1 MHKPHLANSPLLRC
15 LALYG
20 QMPWRFLLTALL
32 FTIVNLSL
40 AWQQGLLGSALHD
53 VERGV
58 AVVRRASGQLDFSV
72 AWHWLGLLVAIA
84 LARGVLQYFA
94 GILALIIGQDLLFL
108 LRERILIQVQRLDL
122 AYHWRHGVGE
132 LVTRTTR
139 DADKLRDALIN
150 FWRQVFETALV
161 AAAVIGMLCWYNVW
175 LGLVPLITSL
185 IGLAIFVQQTGNLV
199 TLDRAVGAAYD
210 AVAQDLSEGVN
221 GVRVI
226 KAFALESVRV
236 AAFSEQ
242 VNDFSRHSR
251 AAVAYA
257 ATRIPLPQVV
267 IAIGQVW
274 ILAFGVHLV
283 GIGKLNIG
291 ELVASLLIANT
302 LVFRIEGIGRVMQVF
317 ADARSSAARIWEL
330 LDAEP
335 AIVGGNEA
343 LATDALGVRFEH
355 VRLAAPG
362 GGRDILHD
370 CSFELVPG
378 EIVALVGTTGS
389 GKSSL
394 LGLLPRLL
402 EVESGA
408 VRVGSPHTGWHDVR
422 DVDLQDLR
430 RRVHVVTQE
439 SFLFSDSLGTNLRLA
454 DPAASDEQLLEAL
467 RLAAAGDVFERLD
480 RGFETTLGDR
490 GVTLSGGQRQRICL
504 ARALL
509 AKAAILGL
517 DDATSA
523 LDAATERT
531 IINNIRAFKRSEGGR
546 AVTVLIV
553 SSKLSTIL
561 MADRV
566 LVLADG
572 KIAAQGTH
580 QELSAS
586 SNAYRELMGIR

>member
-1 MHKPHLANSPLLRC
+1 
-15 LALYG
+15 
-20 QMPWRFLLTALL
+20 MPWRFLLTALL
-32 FTIVNLSL
+32 FTITNLSL

-58 AVVRRASGQLDFSV
+58 AVVRRASGQLDFSL

-84 LARGVLQYFA
+84 FARGLLQYFA
-94 GILALIIGQDLLFL
+94 GILALIIGQDLLFI

-161 AAAVIGMLCWYNVW
+161 AAAVIGMLCWYNAW
-175 LGLVPLITSL
+175 LGVVPLITSL
-185 IGLAIFVQQTGNLV
+185 IGLAIFVRQTGNLV
-199 TLDRAVGAAYD
+199 ALDRAVGAAYD
-210 AVAQDLSEGVN
+210 AVAQDLSEGVY

-226 KAFALESVRV
+226 KAFALESMRV
-236 AAFSEQ
+236 AAFSDQ
-242 VNDFSRHSR
+242 VYDFSTHAR

-291 ELVASLLIANT
+291 ELIASLLIANT

-335 AIVGGNEA
+335 AIVSGKEVLPAG
-343 LATDALGVRFEH
+343 ALGVRFEH
-355 VRLAAPG
+355 VRLAAPVG
-362 GGRDILHD
+362 GKDILHD
-370 CSFELVPG
+370 CSFTLAPG

-394 LGLLPRLL
+394 VGLLPRLL

-408 VRVGSPHTGWHDVR
+408 VLVGSSHDGWHDVR

-439 SFLFSDSLGTNLRLA
+439 SFLFSDTLAANLRLA
-454 DPAASDEQLLEAL
+454 DPEASEEELLQAL
-467 RLAAAGDVFERLD
+467 QLAAAGDVLERMD

-523 LDAATERT
+523 LDATTERT
-531 IINNIRAFKRSEGGR
+531 IINNIRTFKHSEGGR

-566 LVLADG
+566 MVLADG

-580 QELSAS
+580 QELSTS
-586 SNAYRELMGIR
+586 SDAYRELMGIN